1 MKARSTISS
10 KTAIDDNVDIQ
21 GQSASQLNA
30 LENQLPAGV
39 CDTAEVPPTTA
50 IALLV
55 NVWLYSVI
63 AFAKSFLVIGFDYFL
78 NTGVRIIA
86 QQSDKQQGAAI

>member
-1 MKARSTISS
+1 M
-10 KTAIDDNVDIQ
+10 DDNVDIQ
-21 GQSASQLNA
+21 GQLTSHSNVSL
-30 LENQLPAGV
+30 NQLPAGV

-78 NTGVRIIA
+78 DTGVRIIA
-86 QQSDKQQGAAI
+86 